1 MLLCEIIFQLIED
14 MIEVTIVRIVPNYA
28 IVTIDDGKYMG
39 SIHISQLSE

>member
-28 IVTIDDGKYMG
+28 IMKRIINGDL
-39 SIHISQLSE
+39 H